1 MRRHVAALGVVV
13 DSFGTLEQGGAP
25 ALLPA
30 IRAAR
35 VFGIDLRDHRSS
47 VLRQGVLEDADLV
60 IGFEPFHV
68 ASAVVAAG
76 AATSRTFLLT
86 ELVDA
91 LPTSTRQ
98 EPRAPS
104 GRFESV
110 LASADARRRTQP
122 FLSRPLADPVGHPDR
137 RFHAL
142 YAEIDRLVGIVASS
156 LFTEGAQQ
164 TG

>member
-1 MRRHVAALGVVV
+1 MRRHVASPSVVV

-68 ASAVVAAG
+68 ASAVVVAG

-91 LPTSTRQ
+91 LLASTRQ
-98 EPRAPS
+98 GRPAPS
-104 GRFESV
+104 GRFESI
-110 LASADARRRTQP
+110 LASADARRRNEP
-122 FLSRPLADPVGHPDR
+122 FLSRSLADPVGHPDR

-142 YAEIDRLVGIVASS
+142 YTEIDRLVGIVASS
-156 LFTEGAQQ
+156 LFTAGAQQ